1 LHRISYHSQKFRQPD
16 RRLIRIAHNGYRV
29 AGAFSMKLRKLGE
42 AGPEVSVAGLG
53 CNNFGMRIDLESSRK
68 VIHKA
73 LDLGITLFDTA
84 DIYGNR
90 GGSETMIGQILGEN
104 RKRIV
109 LATKFGGAMNDAG
122 TMKGAARRYI
132 MSAAEASLKRLR
144 THWIDLYQIHFPD
157 PATPIEETLR
167 ALDDLMRD
175 GKVRYIGCSN
185 FAAWQ
190 LVDAQ
195 WTAQHHNLHAF
206 VSCQNEY
213 SLLVRSV
220 ERELLPAM
228 QKFGLGMLPY
238 FPLASG
244 LLTGKYVRN
253 KPAPENTRFQAL
265 KGLADRYVTES
276 NWKIV
281 ERLETFCAK
290 RGHALLQLAFS
301 WLLARPTV
309 ASVIAGATKPGQV
322 EQNAKA
328 AGGGLAPEELAEI
341 DEITGKP

>member
-1 LHRISYHSQKFRQPD
+1 
-16 RRLIRIAHNGYRV
+16 
-29 AGAFSMKLRKLGE
+29 
-42 AGPEVSVAGLG
+42 
-53 CNNFGMRIDLESSRK
+53 
-68 VIHKA
+68 
-73 LDLGITLFDTA
+73 LGITLFDTA

-90 GGSETMIGQILGEN
+90 GGSETMIGQLLGDN
-104 RKRIV
+104 RKRVV
-109 LATKFGGAMNDAG
+109 LATKFGGVMNDAG
-122 TMKGAARRYI
+122 TMKGASRRYI
-132 MSAAEASLKRLR
+132 MSAAEASLNRLR
-144 THWIDLYQIHFPD
+144 TDWIDLYQIHFPD
-157 PATPIEETLR
+157 LATPIEETLR
-167 ALDDLMRD
+167 ALDDLIRE

-185 FAAWQ
+185 FTGWQ

-195 WTAQHHNLHAF
+195 WTAKHHNLHAF

-213 SLLVRSV
+213 SLLVRGV

-244 LLTGKYVRN
+244 LLTGKYARN
-253 KPAPENTRFQAL
+253 KPAPKNTRFQAL
-265 KGLADRYVTES
+265 KGLADRYLTES

-281 ERLETFCAK
+281 ERLETLCAK

-309 ASVIAGATKPGQV
+309 ASVIAGATKPEQV

-328 AGGGLAPEELAEI
+328 AGGVLAPEELAEI

>member
-1 LHRISYHSQKFRQPD
+1 
-16 RRLIRIAHNGYRV
+16 
-29 AGAFSMKLRKLGE
+29 MKLRKLGD
-42 AGPEVSVAGLG
+42 AGPQVSVVGLG
-53 CNNFGMRIDLESSRK
+53 CNNFGMRIDLAASCE
-68 VIHKA
+68 VIQKT

-90 GGSETMIGQILGEN
+90 GGSETILGQVLGEK

-109 LATKFGGAMNDAG
+109 LATKFAGAMDDAG
-122 TMKGAARRYI
+122 RMKGASARYI
-132 MSAAEASLKRLR
+132 VSAAEASLKRLR
-144 THWIDLYQIHFPD
+144 TDWIDVYQVHFPD

-167 ALDDLMRD
+167 ALDDLIRA

-190 LVDAQ
+190 VVDAQ
-195 WTAQHHNLHAF
+195 WTSDYHKLHGF

-213 SLLVRSV
+213 SLLVRDV
-220 ERELLPAM
+220 ERELLPAT
-228 QKFGLGMLPY
+228 QEFGLGMLPY

-244 LLTGKYVRN
+244 LLTGKYARH
-253 KPAPENTRFQAL
+253 KPAPENTRFHAL
-265 KGLADRYVTES
+265 KGLADRYLTES

-281 ERLETFCAK
+281 ERLEKFCVK
-290 RGHALLQLAFS
+290 RGHTLVEVAFR

-309 ASVIAGATKPGQV
+309 ACVIAGATTPEQV

-328 AGGGLAPEELAEI
+328 AEGVLTPEEIAEI
-341 DEITGKP
+341 DELTTNP

>member
-1 LHRISYHSQKFRQPD
+1 
-16 RRLIRIAHNGYRV
+16 
-29 AGAFSMKLRKLGE
+29 MKLRKLGKF
-42 AGPEVSVAGLG
+42 GPEVSVVGLG
-53 CNNFGMRIDLESSRK
+53 CNNFGLRIDLEASRK
-68 VIHKA
+68 VIHRA
-73 LDLGITLFDTA
+73 LHVGITLFDTA
-84 DIYGNR
+84 DIYGKR
-90 GGSETMIGQILGEN
+90 GGSESILGQVLGDN
-104 RKRIV
+104 RKRVV
-109 LATKFGGAMNDAG
+109 LATKFGGAMDEAQVL
-122 TMKGAARRYI
+122 MGASHRYI

-144 THWIDLYQIHFPD
+144 TDWIDLYQIHFPD

-167 ALDDLMRD
+167 ALDDLIRQ

-190 LVDAQ
+190 FVDAQ
-195 WTAQHHNLHAF
+195 WTAKHLDLHSF

-228 QKFGLGMLPY
+228 QKFGVGMLPY

-244 LLTGKYVRN
+244 LLTGKYARN
-253 KPAPENTRFQAL
+253 KPLPEDTRFQAL
-265 KGLADRYVTES
+265 KGLADRYLTES

-281 ERLETFCAK
+281 ERLEHLCAK
-290 RGHALLQLAFS
+290 RGHTLLALAFT

-309 ASVIAGATKPGQV
+309 ASVIAGATRPEQV

-328 AGGGLAPEELAEI
+328 ADGVLISEELAEI
-341 DEITGKP
+341 DEITPKP

>member
-1 LHRISYHSQKFRQPD
+1 
-16 RRLIRIAHNGYRV
+16 
-29 AGAFSMKLRKLGE
+29 MKQRKLGE
-42 AGPEVSVAGLG
+42 SGPQVSVVGLG
-53 CNNFGMRIDLESSRK
+53 CNNFGLRIDLEATRK

-73 LDLGITLFDTA
+73 IDVGITLFDTA
-84 DIYGNR
+84 DTYGNR

-109 LATKFGGAMNDAG
+109 LATKFGGAMNEAG
-122 TMKGAARRYI
+122 TMKGAARGYI

-144 THWIDLYQIHFPD
+144 TDWIDLYQIHFPD

-167 ALDDLMRD
+167 ALDDLVRA

-185 FAAWQ
+185 FSGWQ
-190 LVDAQ
+190 LADAQ
-195 WTAQHHNLHAF
+195 WTARHFNLHAF

-213 SLLVRSV
+213 SLLVRGV

-228 QKFGLGMLPY
+228 QKFGAGMLPY

-244 LLTGKYVRN
+244 LLTGKYARH
-253 KPAPENTRFQAL
+253 KPVPEDTRFQAL
-265 KGLADRYVTES
+265 KGLADRYLTDS

-281 ERLETFCAK
+281 ERLEAFCAR
-290 RGHALLQLAFS
+290 RGHTMLEVAFT

-309 ASVIAGATKPGQV
+309 ASVIAGATKPEQV

-328 AGGGLAPEELAEI
+328 AGGVLTPEELAEI
-341 DEITGKP
+341 DEITGKPC